1 MVEDSEY
8 RSNTKKNASMSGTI
22 RNVLLIED
30 NPDDVFLMRRAIKKA
45 GVNWNLQVV
54 TDGQQALEYFG
65 SDGKFADR
73 NQFPLPDLVFV
84 DLKLPY
90 VSGFEVLK
98 SIRSQAQL
106 NEMIV
111 LVLTSSPEER
121 DRQKAMELGAVAY
134 FLKPPTEKVI
144 QNIAKGNM
152 VFSEQNRYF

>member
-1 MVEDSEY
+1 MSE
-8 RSNTKKNASMSGTI
+8 TI

-30 NPDDVFLMRRAIKKA
+30 SPDDVFLMRRAIKKA

-54 TDGQQALEYFG
+54 TDGKEALAYFV
-65 SDGKFADR
+65 SDGRFADR
-73 NQFPLPDLVFV
+73 NQFPIPDLVFV

-106 NEMIV
+106 KQMIV

-121 DRQKAMELGAVAY
+121 DRQRAMELGAVGY
-134 FLKPPTEKVI
+134 LLKPPTEKVI
-144 QNIAKGNM
+144 QNIATGN
-152 VFSEQNRYF
+152 VTISEQNRQF